1 MTPTPFRPGRLARFA
16 LATAQALPLALCGL
30 LLFGLFAAP
39 AQEAAPGVCRPA
51 ESAVPTLRTE
61 GRLEALEREAAAEP
75 NGEGRFYRI
84 ERPGLAPSFLFGT
97 MHLSDPRLLALPP
110 AADRAL
116 AGASALVI
124 ETTDILDPAA
134 TGRALLLRS
143 DLTTLPP
150 GRKLADLLPADEL
163 DRVQRALATR
173 ALPPASVET
182 LQPWFL
188 ATALVMTPCEAER
201 LAGGAEVLDVDLAS
215 RAKAA
220 NKPVEGLETA
230 VEQMEA
236 LASLPLEAQATNL
249 VATVETLDR
258 LPAVLETM
266 TDLYLQGRIA
276 LIGPVIEAMAPGGTD
291 EASALE
297 VTQAFEERVITARN
311 RLMTER
317 LQPLLQ
323 KGGRFVAVGALHL
336 PGEEGVVEALRRAGW
351 QVTPEG

>member
-1 MTPTPFRPGRLARFA
+1 MTPIPFRPRRLARLA
-16 LATAQALPLALCGL
+16 LGAAQALPLALCGL
-30 LLFGLFAAP
+30 LLFGVYAAP
-39 AQEAAPGVCRPA
+39 AQEAPPGECRPA
-51 ESAVPTLRTE
+51 ESAVPMLRAE
-61 GRLEALEREAAAEP
+61 GRLAALEREAAAEP

-84 ERPGLAPSFLFGT
+84 ERPGLAPSFLLGT
-97 MHLSDPRLLALPP
+97 MHLSDPRLLQLPP

-134 TGRALLLRS
+134 TGQALLLRP
-143 DLTTLPP
+143 DLTTLPA
-150 GRKLADLLPADEL
+150 GRKLADLLPPREL
-163 DRVQRALATR
+163 DRVRLALSARAM
-173 ALPPASVET
+173 PPASVET

-188 ATALVMTPCEAER
+188 ATALVLTPCEAER
-201 LAGGAEVLDVDLAS
+201 LRDGAKVLDVDLAA

-220 NKPVEGLETA
+220 GKPVEGLETA
-230 VEQMEA
+230 AEQMAA

-276 LIGPVIEAMAPGGTD
+276 LIGPVIEAMAPNGTD
-291 EASALE
+291 EASALQ

-311 RLMTER
+311 RLMSER
-317 LQPLLQ
+317 LQPLLE

-336 PGEEGVVEALRRAGW
+336 PGREGVVESLRRAGW
-351 QVTPEG
+351 QVTPET